1 VHQTVEVADR
11 HRRTSKG
18 APPTMSRIK
27 LVKAGSLAAVLA
39 LGAAACGGSS
49 STKPPA
55 SAGPSY
61 NAAITSLVN
70 KSAKVGGTINY
81 VASSDFDS
89 LDPARTYYAY
99 SWDYQRIY
107 QRTLMMFKPVPGKDG
122 ASVTGDLA
130 SGPGVL
136 SDGGKTVTYSL
147 RDGIAFDTGA
157 PIVSQDIK
165 YALERSFAQDVI
177 NGGPGATYLSPVLV
191 GGATYKGPYKGGELA
206 SIDATD
212 PKKIVFHL
220 TKAFSD
226 FDYLMSLPIS
236 TPVPKAADTG
246 KNGGANYQFHVVSS
260 GPYKIAKYTPG
271 KVLNLVR
278 NPSWKKSSDPNRLA
292 LPDAINLIEGLDS
305 ADEDQRVLAGS
316 ADMEIEGTGV
326 QQAAQSKILT
336 NPTNKVNA
344 DNPST
349 GFTRYI
355 SIQQTVA
362 PFNNIHCRKAVQ
374 YAADKVALQF
384 SRGGPVA
391 GGDIA
396 TQMTPPNLPS
406 YKKIDPYPSGTANTG
421 DLTKAKAE
429 LALCGKPSGFTTK
442 IATSN
447 KGKGP
452 KTAEALQQGLKR
464 VGINAQIVAVDPSTY
479 YSGVIGLPSNVK
491 KQGLGL
497 AVAGWGPDFPTPY
510 GFFESIVDGRA
521 IKPAGGNSNYAE
533 LNDPVING
541 LIDAAGKET
550 DASKRNDIWAQV
562 DQKVMDSAVYLPFV
576 ADKALTYRAPRLT
589 NVYINQAFGIY
600 DFVNIGVAS

>member
-1 VHQTVEVADR
+1 
-11 HRRTSKG
+11 
-18 APPTMSRIK
+18 MSRIQ
-27 LVKAGSLAAVLA
+27 LVRAGSLAAVLA

-49 STKPPA
+49 GSKPPNNPGVA
-55 SAGPSY
+55 AAY
-61 NAAITSLVN
+61 NAAIGGVVN
-70 KSAKVGGTINY
+70 QSTKTGGTINF

-107 QRTLMMFKPVPGKDG
+107 QRTLMMFKPVPGKAG

-130 SGPGVL
+130 DGPGKI
-136 SDGGKTVTYSL
+136 SDGGKTVSYTL
-147 RDGIAFDTGA
+147 RDGITFQDGKAITSG
-157 PIVSQDIK
+157 DIK

-191 GGATYKGPYKGGELA
+191 GGATYKGPYKQPAGLS
-206 SIDATD
+206 SIDVSD
-212 PKKIVFHL
+212 PKKITFHL
-220 TKAFSD
+220 TKPFAD
-226 FDYLMSLPIS
+226 FDYLMALPIS

-260 GPYKIAKYTPG
+260 GPYMIPPGGYSPG
-271 KVLNLVR
+271 KNLTLVR
-278 NPSWKKSSDPNRLA
+278 NPNWKKSSDPNRLA
-292 LPDAINLIEGLDS
+292 LPDKIILTEGLDS
-305 ADEDQRVLAGS
+305 TDEDQRVLAGS

-326 QQAAQSKILT
+326 QQDAQSKILT
-336 NPTNKVNA
+336 GATLKANA

-355 SIQQTVA
+355 SIQQTVK
-362 PFNNIHCRKAVQ
+362 PFDNVHCRRAVQ

-384 SRGGPVA
+384 ARGGPVA

-396 TQMTPPNLPS
+396 GQMTPPTLPS
-406 YKKIDPYPSGTANTG
+406 YKKINPYPSGSDNKG
-421 DLTKAKAE
+421 DLAKAKDE
-429 LALCGKPSGFTTK
+429 LKQCGQPNGFSTK
-442 IATSN
+442 IATTN

-452 KTAEALQQGLKR
+452 AVGEALQQGLAR
-464 VGINAQIVAVDPSTY
+464 VGIKTQIIAVDPSTY

-521 IKPAGGNSNYAE
+521 IKPEGGNSNYAE
-533 LNDPVING
+533 LNDPAING
-541 LIDAAGKET
+541 LIDQAQGET
-550 DASKRNDIWAQV
+550 DATKRNDIWAQV

-576 ADKALTYRAPRLT
+576 ADKALTYRSPRLT
-589 NVYINQAFGIY
+589 NVYINDSFGIY
-600 DFVNIGVAS
+600 DFVNMGVSG

>member
-1 VHQTVEVADR
+1 
-11 HRRTSKG
+11 
-18 APPTMSRIK
+18 MSRNK
-27 LVKAGSLAAVLA
+27 LVRAGSVAAVLA

-49 STKPPA
+49 GTKSTGGGTGG
-55 SAGPSY
+55 SAAPKYG
-61 NAAITSLVN
+61 AAITNLVN
-70 KSAKVGGTINY
+70 KSDKTGGTINY

-122 ASVTGDLA
+122 SSVTGDLA
-130 SGPGVL
+130 TGPGAI
-136 SDGGKTVTYSL
+136 SDGGKTVSYTL
-147 RDGIAFDTGA
+147 RDGITFETGA
-157 PIVSQDIK
+157 AITSADIK

-191 GGATYKGPYKGGELA
+191 GGDRYKGPYKGGQLA

-212 PKKIVFHL
+212 PKKITFHL
-220 TKAFSD
+220 TKPFAD
-226 FDYLMSLPIS
+226 FDYLMALPIS

-260 GPYKIAKYTPG
+260 GPYKIASYQPG
-271 KVLNLVR
+271 KALNLVR
-278 NPSWKKSSDPNRLA
+278 NTAWKKSSDPNRLA
-292 LPDAINLIEGLDS
+292 LPDKINLTEGLDS

-326 QQAAQSKILT
+326 QQDAQSKILT
-336 NPTNKVNA
+336 NPTNKANA

-362 PFNNIHCRKAVQ
+362 PFDNVHCRRAVQ
-374 YAADKVALQF
+374 YAADKVSLQF
-384 SRGGPVA
+384 SRGGPIA

-396 TQMTPPNLPS
+396 TQMTPPNLSS
-406 YKKIDPYPSGTANTG
+406 YKKIDPYPSGPDNKG
-421 DLTKAKAE
+421 DLAKAKDE
-429 LALCGKPSGFTTK
+429 LKLCGKPNGFTTK

-464 VGINAQIVAVDPSTY
+464 VGINAQIVAVDPATY

-521 IKPAGGNSNYAE
+521 IKPGGGNSNYAE
-533 LNDPVING
+533 LNDPAINS
-541 LIDAAGKET
+541 LIDQAGSET
-550 DASKRNDIWAQV
+550 DASKRNDLWAQV

-576 ADKALTYRAPRLT
+576 ADKALTYRSPRLT

-600 DFVNIGVAS
+600 DYVNIGVKS

>member
-1 VHQTVEVADR
+1 
-11 HRRTSKG
+11 
-18 APPTMSRIK
+18 MSRNK
-27 LVKAGSLAAVLA
+27 LVRAGSIAAVLA
-39 LGAAACGGSS
+39 LGAAACSS
-49 STKPPA
+49 SSGSKTTTDGGTASVKPA
-55 SAGPSY
+55 YG
-61 NAAITSLVN
+61 AAITGLVN
-70 KSAKVGGTINY
+70 KSTKPGGTITY

-122 ASVTGDLA
+122 SSVTGDLA
-130 SGPGVL
+130 TGPGEV
-136 SDGGKTVTYSL
+136 SDGGKTVSYTL
-147 RDGIAFDTGA
+147 RDGISFDTGA
-157 PIVSQDIK
+157 AITSADIK

-191 GGATYKGPYKGGELA
+191 GGDTYKGPYKGGELA

-212 PKKIVFHL
+212 PKKITFHL
-220 TKAFSD
+220 TKPFAD
-226 FDYLMSLPIS
+226 FDYLMALPIS

-246 KNGGANYQFHVVSS
+246 SKGGANYQFHVVSS
-260 GPYKIAKYTPG
+260 GPYKIASYAPG
-271 KVLNLVR
+271 KSLNLVR
-278 NPSWKKSSDPNRLA
+278 NDKWNKASDPNRLA
-292 LPDAINLIEGLDS
+292 LPDKINLIEGLDA

-326 QQAAQSKILT
+326 QQDAQSKILT
-336 NPTNKVNA
+336 NPTVKVNA

-355 SIQQTVA
+355 SIQQTVK
-362 PFNNIHCRKAVQ
+362 PFDNVHCRRAVQ

-384 SRGGPVA
+384 SRGGPIA
-391 GGDIA
+391 GGDVA
-396 TQMTPPNLPS
+396 TQMTPPNLSS
-406 YKKIDPYPSGTANTG
+406 YKKIDPYPSGSDNKG
-421 DLTKAKAE
+421 DLAKARDE
-429 LALCGKPSGFTTK
+429 LKQCGQPNGFTTK

-521 IKPAGGNSNYAE
+521 IKPNGGNSNYAE
-533 LNDPVING
+533 LNDPAINS
-541 LIDAAGKET
+541 LIDQAGSET
-550 DASKRNDIWAQV
+550 DASKRNDLWAQV
-562 DQKVMDSAVYLPFV
+562 DQKVMDAAVYLPFV
-576 ADKALTYRAPRLT
+576 ADKALTYRSPRLT

-600 DFVNIGVAS
+600 DFVNIGVSS